1 MDDRRIIELFFAR
14 DERAISETEK
24 KYGALCRYIAGNIL
38 ASREDVEECVSDVML
53 ALWNAIPPNHPLSLS
68 AFISEITRHLAIKKF
83 RSNSATKRSGID
95 IVSDEFLLT
104 LDDGSSLSELYE
116 SKRAGELISRF
127 LRELPE
133 EERTVFMMR
142 YYFDMNIS
150 DIALRH
156 SCSEGRIKMKLLR
169 TRKKLSE
176 YLKKEGIIV

>member
-1 MDDRRIIELFFAR
+1 MKDERIIELFFAR
-14 DERAISETEK
+14 NEDALTATER
-24 KYGALCRYIAGNIL
+24 KYGHLIAYV
-38 ASREDVEECVSDVML
+38 ASNFLTVSEDREECANDVLL

-83 RSNSATKRSGID
+83 RSNSAAKRSGID